1 MKNIASLRWR
11 LNRFRAMGVS
21 EIFWRIRK
29 ASSIRLEKL
38 GIGLVHKLAAYAL
51 QDQGRDTVD
60 ANLELGLPAD
70 ARDYGVG
77 AQILSD
83 LGVTTMRLMTNNP
96 TKRAGIEGYGLTIT
110 ESVPLETAPN
120 PENLDYLRTK
130 VDRMG
135 HLLHLPE
142 HDDAPA

>member
-1 MKNIASLRWR
+1 
-11 LNRFRAMGVS
+11 MGS
-21 EIFWRIRK
+21 
-29 ASSIRLEKL
+29 
-38 GIGLVHKLAAYAL
+38 
-51 QDQGRDTVD
+51 
-60 ANLELGLPAD
+60 ELGFPAD

-110 ESVPLETAPN
+110 ESVPLEAAPN
-120 PENLDYLRTK
+120 PENLDYLRAK

-142 HDDAPA
+142 RDDAPA

>member
-1 MKNIASLRWR
+1 
-11 LNRFRAMGVS
+11 
-21 EIFWRIRK
+21 
-29 ASSIRLEKL
+29 
-38 GIGLVHKLAAYAL
+38 
-51 QDQGRDTVD
+51 
-60 ANLELGLPAD
+60 ELGFPAD

-110 ESVPLETAPN
+110 RTVPLETTPN

-130 VDRMG
+130 ANRMG

-142 HDDAPA
+142 VDDEPA